1 MQFDRDEAGE
11 LHPLPAPSID
21 TGAGLERLATVL
33 QGEDNNFHTDLFIP
47 LLERVGDVVGR
58 PYDRTRDDAV
68 SYRVLADHA
77 RAVAF
82 LLADGVFP
90 SNEGRGYVLRRILRR
105 GVRHAWLLGRREPT
119 LVGVVDSVIE
129 SMADFYPEL
138 QERRDHLLRITR
150 AEEERFLQTIEGGM
164 QRFSELASG
173 EGGTIPGDEA
183 FKLYDTFGFPLDLTE
198 LMAEERG
205 YDVDVE
211 GFEAA
216 LEAQRE
222 RSRADRAMSG
232 GGSHDQD
239 DERGWTVLHE
249 GPQRFVGYDQ
259 LRVET
264 GLL

>member
-105 GVRHAWLLGRREPT
+105 AVRHAWLLGLREPA
-119 LVGVVDSVIE
+119 LVSVVERVIE
-129 SMADFYPEL
+129 TMADSYPEL
-138 QERRDHLLRITR
+138 DQRREHVLTTTR
-150 AEEERFLQTIEGGM
+150 AEEERFLATIEGGLE
-164 QRFSELASG
+164 RFEQLA
-173 EGGTIPGDEA
+173 P
-183 FKLYDTFGFPLDLTE
+183 
-198 LMAEERG
+198 
-205 YDVDVE
+205 
-211 GFEAA
+211 
-216 LEAQRE
+216 
-222 RSRADRAMSG
+222 
-232 GGSHDQD
+232 
-239 DERGWTVLHE
+239 
-249 GPQRFVGYDQ
+249 
-259 LRVET
+259 ET
-264 GLL
+264 GPP